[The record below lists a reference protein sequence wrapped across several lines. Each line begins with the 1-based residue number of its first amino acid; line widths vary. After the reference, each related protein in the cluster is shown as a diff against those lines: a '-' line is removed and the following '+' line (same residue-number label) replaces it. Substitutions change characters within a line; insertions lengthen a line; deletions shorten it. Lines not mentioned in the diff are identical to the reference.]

1 MDNYFKNKTKAE
13 VLFDLSKKKINFIV
27 PKTYFFN
34 VGEWKNNSDTIIK
47 KIITLFKEFKVSSV
61 AIRSSAIEEDNE
73 NSSNAGKFTSELRVP
88 LKKKQLIASIKR
100 IIKSYQKIK
109 KKNSYLKNQ
118 ILIQEMINNTS
129 LSGVIFTK
137 DRDTGA
143 NYYSIN
149 YDDVTGLTNTVTSG
163 QGKFSN
169 KTLFIYRSAYSQI
182 RSERFKTLISAV
194 KNLEK
199 KVNDDNL
206 DIEFCLTKNLIPY
219 LLQVRKITLNNN
231 VISSFS
237 SKLDKELK
245 KIETRILPKFKRD
258 EKISG
263 KTTIFGQMPDWNPVE
278 MIGKHPSKLAY
289 SLYSE
294 IITKKIWA
302 KARDLM
308 GYKNLSDYN
317 LMTNFGGQPFI
328 DVRLS
333 LNSFLPNKLKKNISE
348 KLINY
353 SIKKLILNPMYH
365 DKIEFD
371 ISITNYSF
379 DFEKRFK
386 KVYGNILDKNEKRI
400 FTEKIKSL
408 TIKNVNITKSSSLN
422 KALLEIE
429 KLKKIQ
435 LLNKKYNIYDLG
447 KIISECKNFGT
458 LPFSILARHAFIA
471 TDLLNSLH
479 SIGILT
485 KRDIENFRS
494 SLNSITSEMLEDA
507 NKLSKRLF
515 LKKYG
520 HLRPGTYDIK
530 STRYDKQKGFSI
542 DKGSF
547 LTKDKKF
554 VLTNVKKIK
563 IQKLIKKNNFQLS
576 SVEDLFLYIK
586 TSIISREYAKF
597 IFTKSVSLILEIIT
611 SYGLKYN
618 INKEELSNI
627 SIDNFLNKKLLKNK
641 KKLLSIS
648 KKNMM
653 DQSFLNSIRLPQL
666 VHDIAGI
673 KIIPFQVNFPNF
685 ITRNKCQGEKVFLDN
700 KNFDLNIKNKIVMIE
715 NADPGFDWIFGHK
728 ILGLVTKYGGVNS
741 HMAIR
746 CAELG
751 IPAAIGCGEQKFETL
766 KDYKIICL
774 DCSASNIYNV

>member
-1 MDNYFKNKTKAE
+1 
-13 VLFDLSKKKINFIV
+13 
-27 PKTYFFN
+27 
-34 VGEWKNNSDTIIK
+34 
-47 KIITLFKEFKVSSV
+47 
-61 AIRSSAIEEDNE
+61 
-73 NSSNAGKFTSELRVP
+73 
-88 LKKKQLIASIKR
+88 
-100 IIKSYQKIK
+100 
-109 KKNSYLKNQ
+109 
-118 ILIQEMINNTS
+118 MINNTS

-206 DIEFCLTKNLIPY
+206 DIEFCLTKNLTPY

-231 VISSFS
+231 LISSFT

-258 EKISG
+258 MKISG

-302 KARDLM
+302 KARDVM

-348 KLINY
+348 KLVNY

-386 KVYGNILDKNEKRI
+386 KVYGNILDKNEKKI
-400 FTEKIKSL
+400 FIDEIKSL
-408 TIKNVNITKSSSLN
+408 TIKNVSIRKSSSLN

-429 KLKKIQ
+429 KLKRIQ
-435 LLNKKYNIYDLG
+435 SLNKKYNIHDLG

-485 KRDIENFRS
+485 KNDIENFRS
-494 SLNSITSEMLEDA
+494 SLSSITSEMLEDA
-507 NKLSKRLF
+507 NKLSKKLF
-515 LKKYG
+515 LEKYG

-530 STRYDKQKGFSI
+530 SSRYDQISKDF
-542 DKGSF
+542 F
-547 LTKDKKF
+547 L
-554 VLTNVKKIK
+554 
-563 IQKLIKKNNFQLS
+563 KNNSNNFLNKKLKSEKIFNLQNYQTKINKYLDNRKF
-576 SVEDLFLYIK
+576 ELDAEKLFNYFEK
-586 TSIISREYAKF
+586 SITLREYAKF
-597 IFTKSVSLILEIIT
+597 IFTKSISIILEKIKI
-611 SYGLKYN
+611 
-618 INKEELSNI
+618 
-627 SIDNFLNKKLLKNK
+627 F
-641 KKLLSIS
+641 S
-648 KKNMM
+648 KKNQIPI
-653 DQSFLNSIRLPQL
+653 DDIEFLEISDFFENNTKK
-666 VHDIAGI
+666 
-673 KIIPFQVNFPNF
+673 KIINKIKRNKNEYLYNQSIKLPEIIVDETNMFVGASVVSVPNF
-685 ITRNKCQGEKVFLDN
+685 ITYKLTEGNVIYLNSKK
-700 KNFDLNIKNKIVMIE
+700 KNLKIKNKIVLIE
-715 NADPGFDWIFGHK
+715 NADPGYDWIFSHNIK
-728 ILGLVTKYGGVNS
+728 GLITKYGGANS
-741 HMAIR
+741 HMTIR
-746 CAELG
+746 CNELE
-751 IPAAIGCGEQKFETL
+751 IPAAIGCGETL
-766 KDYKIICL
+766 FSKIENTKKLLLNCKNKIIK
-774 DCSASNIYNV
+774 II

>member
-1 MDNYFKNKTKAE
+1 MDNYFTNKTKAE
-13 VLFDLSKKKINFIV
+13 VLFDLSKKKIKFIV

-34 VGEWKNNSDTIIK
+34 VGEWKNNRETIIH
-47 KIITLFKEFKVSSV
+47 KIITKFKGVRVNSV

-73 NSSNAGKFTSELRVP
+73 NLSNAGKFSSELRIP
-88 LKKKQLIASIKR
+88 LKKKKLISSIKR
-100 IIKSYQKIK
+100 IIKSYEKIK
-109 KKNSYLKNQ
+109 KKSSYLKNQ

-149 YDDVTGLTNTVTSG
+149 YDDVTGLTDTVTSG

-194 KNLEK
+194 KDLEK
-199 KVNDDNL
+199 ILNDDNL

-231 VISSFS
+231 KISSFS
-237 SKLDKELK
+237 NKLDKELK
-245 KIETRILPKFKRD
+245 NIETKILPKFKRD
-258 EKISG
+258 VNISG

-302 KARDLM
+302 KARGVM
-308 GYKNLSDYN
+308 GYKDLSAYN

-333 LNSFLPNKLKKNISE
+333 LNSFLPKNLKKNISE

-386 KVYGNILDKNEKRI
+386 KVYGNILNKDEKNI
-400 FTEKIKSL
+400 FKEEIKKL
-408 TIKNVNITKSSSLN
+408 TIKNVNVIESSSLN

-435 LLNKKYNIYDLG
+435 SLNKKYSIYDLK

-471 TDLLNSLH
+471 TDLLNSLL
-479 SIGILT
+479 SMGILT
-485 KRDIENFRS
+485 KNDVENFRS
-494 SLNSITSEMLEDA
+494 TLNSITSEMLEDA

-530 STRYDKQKGFSI
+530 STRYDKQKGFNI

-547 LTKDKKF
+547 STKNKKFILTKIKK
-554 VLTNVKKIK
+554 LK
-563 IQKLIKKNNFQLS
+563 IQRLIKKNNFKFN
-576 SVEDLFLYIK
+576 SVDELFSYIK

-611 SYGLKYN
+611 SYGAKHN
-618 INKEELSNI
+618 INKDVLSNV
-627 SIDNFLNKKLLKNK
+627 SIKNFLNKKFLKDK

-648 KKNMM
+648 RKNML
-653 DQSFLNSIRLPQL
+653 DQSFYNSIRLPQL
-666 VHDIAGI
+666 VHDVAGI

-685 ITRNKCQGEKVFLDN
+685 ISRKKSQGEKVFLDN

-766 KDYKIICL
+766 KGHKIICL